1 MRTNQTRLAG
11 VCLGVLTM
19 AVAGCTF
26 TQVPVATPTTI
37 PITNTAEPTTTP
49 PPTVTLSPEPMTDTP
64 EPAILPTSTPL
75 PPTPTDTPTATPG
88 PFEHEIQS
96 GETLGF
102 IIQQYGHR
110 SFDVISEVVRI
121 NENIPNADTLPGA
134 GNVILIPRPT
144 EVTLAAEGEGDGN
157 EPAGDGGGEP
167 QQVSL
172 AEQLSGAP
180 TTAHIVQE
188 GESLIDISQQYS
200 TTLEIISQ
208 LNPDIPFF
216 GCNFNIPSGGPDC
229 NIILQVGQEVL
240 VPAPTPTPTLSPTP
254 SGNETATPTP
264 TYVAPMVVFPPN
276 GGVAQPGQL
285 SLQWVSAG
293 VLRPDEVYLVYVKNV
308 TAETPVNA
316 FITRSTTYDLP
327 TELIPPDGEKHQFE
341 WWVSVGKQNEQGL
354 YQDISGQP
362 RVYRFE
368 WQG

>member
-1 MRTNQTRLAG
+1 MKLNQMLFAG
-11 VCLGVLTM
+11 ACLG
-19 AVAGCTF
+19 AVAVITAGCTF
-26 TQVPVATPTTI
+26 AQVPVATPTTI
-37 PITNTAEPTTTP
+37 PITNTAAPTSTP

-64 EPAILPTSTPL
+64 QPAIVPTSTPL

-121 NENIPNADTLPGA
+121 NENIPNADTLPSA

-144 EVTLAAEGEGDGN
+144 TAVLAAEEGESD
-157 EPAGDGGGEP
+157 EPADGEP

-172 AEQLSGAP
+172 AEQVQGAL
-180 TTAHIVQE
+180 TTAHVVQE
-188 GESLIDISQQYS
+188 GESLIDIAQQYN

-208 LNPDIPFF
+208 LNPDIGFF

-229 NIILQVGQEVL
+229 VIILQVGQEVN

-276 GGVAQPGQL
+276 GGVAQPGRL

-293 VLRPDEVYLVYVKNV
+293 VLRPDEVYLVYVKNA
-308 TAETPVNA
+308 TTDAPVNA
-316 FITRSTTYDLP
+316 FITRSTTYPLP
-327 TELIPPDGEKHQFE
+327 AELVPPAGEKHQFE
-341 WWVSVGKQNEQGL
+341 WWVSVGKQNDAGL
-354 YQDISGQP
+354 YRDISGQP